1 MCRNVGTTEKG
12 IRILLGGL
20 FVGAAFL
27 LEMPNWGTIGLAVV
41 GGIALVTGMVGYCP
55 AWTLFGINTCQVK
68 GKA

>member
-20 FVGAAFL
+20 FVGAALL
-27 LEMPNWGTIGLAVV
+27 LEMPNWGTIGLGVV
-41 GGIALVTGMVGYCP
+41 GGIAMVTGMVGYCP

-68 GKA
+68 GKG